1 MSVLEWGHRRKLV
14 EERDKSREV
23 CTRGCD
29 EMGDD
34 PKEKKVPSCQ
44 QTVAMMESNL
54 RRREKT
60 LWQKGLIEGQVKT
73 DKSVTRK

>member
-1 MSVLEWGHRRKLV
+1 MGKYETIGRKKQKWKRMVSVSGFRMSVLEWGHRRKLV

-34 PKEKKVPSCQ
+34 DPRKKKYLHVS
-44 QTVAMMESNL
+44 
-54 RRREKT
+54 K
-60 LWQKGLIEGQVKT
+60 LW
-73 DKSVTRK
+73 R